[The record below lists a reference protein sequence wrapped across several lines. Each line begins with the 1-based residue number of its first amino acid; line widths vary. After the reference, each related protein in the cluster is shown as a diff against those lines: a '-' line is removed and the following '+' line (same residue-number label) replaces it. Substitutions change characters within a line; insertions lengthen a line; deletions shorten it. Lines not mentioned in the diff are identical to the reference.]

1 MTTDET
7 EPRPVSYDAAEEQ
20 WPPQME
26 RVVPES
32 ALLDVDEESRR
43 SRAVIVVAVCL
54 LVATA
59 VMIPLAAYVSSMG
72 SSASGRALTVNTN
85 MDVKDDVLSV
95 AGYIQSELT
104 ATGQYPQ
111 RIPVAVSPGASVQ
124 VCYLSDAPAL
134 GAYLVAGSHDATPDV
149 WVFDSRTGDLD
160 VAGSEVAAGCGF
172 AGSGAL
178 VGPVLLGEGGAAT
191 AIAPDEGG

>member
-95 AGYIQSELT
+95 SGYIQSELT
-104 ATGQYPQ
+104 ATGEFPVEV
-111 RIPVAVSPGASVQ
+111 PVAVSPGTRVQ
-124 VCYLSDAPAL
+124 VCYLDGDPAL
-134 GAYLVAGSHDATPDV
+134 GNFVVAGSHDATPDV
-149 WVFDSRTGDLD
+149 WVFDARVGALD
-160 VAGSEVAAGCGF
+160 VAGAEVGSGCTF
-172 AGSGAL
+172 AGPGAS
-178 VGPVLLGEGGAAT
+178 VGPLLLGEGGSAT
-191 AIAPDEGG
+191 AIAPDEAG